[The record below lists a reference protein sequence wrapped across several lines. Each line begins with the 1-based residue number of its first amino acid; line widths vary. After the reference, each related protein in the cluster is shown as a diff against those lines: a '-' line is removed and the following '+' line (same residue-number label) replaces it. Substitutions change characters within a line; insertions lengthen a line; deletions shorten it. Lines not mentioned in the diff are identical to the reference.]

1 MCQILDHEIEFIAT
15 VSAGNDEKIGNMI
28 AKALSRVGRNGFI
41 RIDNGRSTETNL
53 EIAEGMQFDRGYL
66 SPYFVTDHTNMQVE
80 FTDCKVS
87 DL

>member
-1 MCQILDHEIEFIAT
+1 VCQILDHEIEFVAT
-15 VSAGNDEKIGNMI
+15 VSAGNDQEIGNMI
-28 AKALSRVGRNGFI
+28 AKALNRVGRNGFV
-41 RIDNGRSTETNL
+41 RIENGRSTENNL

-66 SPYFVTDHTNMQVE
+66 SPYFVTDHTSMQVE